1 MKRFFIVLFSTLF
14 SFIHASKLLAQTD
27 TIAPQ
32 RYQIAVFVP
41 LYLDSAFTYVGEYK
55 YGKNF
60 PKFLNPGLEFYEGV
74 QLAVDSL
81 DKTGAALDVY
91 IYDTRS
97 TSNPISRVV
106 QSGEF
111 NTIDLI
117 IGHVTNAEVKF
128 LAEVA
133 RNKNI
138 PFVNANIPNAVG
150 VTNNPSLVIL
160 NSTLKTH
167 CEAIYRFLQKNYITS
182 PAIVFTKRG
191 AQENILKNYFAD
203 IEKNTS
209 AAVPLKLKFVT
220 LNDNF
225 SPSQLLQ
232 HLDSNRLT
240 MCIAGSLDENFG
252 KQLSRHLAGLNA
264 TYPVQL
270 IGMPTW
276 DGITDFDKPEYKGL
290 EIYYTTPF
298 YHPKT
303 DKVSVA
309 ITNHFRTNF
318 YSRPTDMVFRGYESL
333 MRFGKLLMEHGPNLN
348 SSIGEK
354 KYKVFTD
361 YDIQPVFTNRDT
373 LTLDYFENRKLYF
386 VKQESGVVKGIY

>member
-1 MKRFFIVLFSTLF
+1 MKRFFLFAF
-14 SFIHASKLLAQTD
+14 SISIFLLPVKQVSAQTD
-27 TIAPQ
+27 SVIRQ
-32 RYQIAVFVP
+32 ERYQVAVFVP
-41 LYLDSAFTYVGEYK
+41 LYLDSAFSYAGDYK
-55 YGKNF
+55 YGKTF
-60 PKFLNPGLEFYEGV
+60 PKFLSPGLEFYEGV
-74 QLAVDSL
+74 QLAIDSMN
-81 DKTGAALDVY
+81 KTGAALDVY

-97 TSNPISRVV
+97 RSNPITRIV

-111 NTIDLI
+111 STIDLI
-117 IGHVTNAEVKF
+117 IGHVTNAEVRF
-128 LAEVA
+128 LAEIA

-138 PFVNANIPNAVG
+138 PFVNANIPNAAG
-150 VTNNPSLVIL
+150 ITNNPSLVIL

-167 CEAIYRFLQKNYITS
+167 CEAIYRFLQRNYATS
-182 PAIVFTKRG
+182 PAVVFTRRG
-191 AQENILKNYFAD
+191 AQENILKTYFSD

-209 AAVPLKLKFVT
+209 SFSLKLKFVT

-225 SPSQLLQ
+225 SPSQLLPY
-232 HLDSNRLT
+232 LDSNRLT
-240 MCIAGSLDENFG
+240 MCIAGSLDESFA
-252 KQLSRHLAGLNA
+252 KQLSRQLAGLNA

-276 DGITDFDKPEYKGL
+276 DVIKDFEKSDYKGL

-309 ITNHFRTNF
+309 ITNHFRTNL
-318 YSRPTDMVFRGYESL
+318 YSRPTDMVFRGYESM

-361 YDIQPVFTNRDT
+361 YDIQPVFLNRDT

-386 VKQESGVVKGIY
+386 VKQESGVIKGIY

>member
-1 MKRFFIVLFSTLF
+1 MKGFFAIAFIILSSVIPGKKLF
-14 SFIHASKLLAQTD
+14 AQTD
-27 TIAPQ
+27 TLIPQ
-32 RYQIAVFVP
+32 RYQVAVFVP
-41 LYLDSAFTYVGEYK
+41 LYLDSAFDALGDYQ
-55 YGKNF
+55 YGKTF

-74 QLAVDSL
+74 QLAIDSL
-81 DKTGAALDVY
+81 NKIGAALDVY

-97 TSNPISRVV
+97 NRNPISRIV
-106 QSGEF
+106 QTGEF

-117 IGHVTNAEVKF
+117 IGHVTNAELKF

-133 RNKNI
+133 KTKNI
-138 PFVNANIPNAVG
+138 PFVNANIPNAAG
-150 VTNNPSLVIL
+150 ITNNPSLVIL

-167 CEAIYRFLQKNYITS
+167 CEAIYRFLQKNYPTS
-182 PAIVFTKRG
+182 PAVVFTRKG
-191 AQENILKNYFAD
+191 AQENLLSSYFSD
-203 IEKNTS
+203 IEKNTAS
-209 AAVPLKLKFVT
+209 FSLKLKFVT

-225 SPSQLLQ
+225 TASQLLPY
-232 HLDSNRLT
+232 LDSNRLT
-240 MCIAGSLDENFG
+240 MCLAGSLDENFG
-252 KQLSRHLAGLNA
+252 KRLAKHLAAVN
-264 TYPVQL
+264 TNYPVQL

-276 DGITDFDKPEYKGL
+276 DGIKEFENKDYKGL

-303 DKVSVA
+303 DKLSVA
-309 ITNHFRTNF
+309 ITNHFRTNL

-333 MRFGKLLMEHGPNLN
+333 MRFGKLLIEHGPNLN

-361 YDIQPVFTNRDT
+361 YDIQPVFNNRQS

-386 VKQESGVVKGIY
+386 VKQEGGVIKGIY